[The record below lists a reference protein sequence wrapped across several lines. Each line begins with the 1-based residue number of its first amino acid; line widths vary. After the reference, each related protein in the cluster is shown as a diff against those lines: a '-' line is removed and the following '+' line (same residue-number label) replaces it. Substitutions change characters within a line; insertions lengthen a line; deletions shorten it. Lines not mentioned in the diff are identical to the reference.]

1 MQIASIILSAGKGT
15 RMRSDFPKTFHKIAG
30 KKMIDWV
37 IDVNKSINPDKIIIV
52 VILCPTRCSYIFHS
66 CIESYILF

>member
-52 VILCPTRCSYIFHS
+52 GANREIIVHILMIMTS
-66 CIESYILF
+66 

>member
-52 VILCPTRCSYIFHS
+52 GANREHYCRYIDDYD
-66 CIESYILF
+66 III